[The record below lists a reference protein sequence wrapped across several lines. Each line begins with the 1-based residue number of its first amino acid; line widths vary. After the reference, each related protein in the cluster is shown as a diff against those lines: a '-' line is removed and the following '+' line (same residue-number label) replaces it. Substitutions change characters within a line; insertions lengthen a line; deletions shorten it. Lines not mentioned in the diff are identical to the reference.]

1 MRLRVHIGLS
11 AVNYTFVEL
20 VPHTDADH
28 RPAFD
33 YIEDGRRIAIS
44 AVEYRA
50 IRKNPNRFYCTTAL
64 KLHLRC
70 RREGAKAP
78 NGIK

>member
-20 VPHTDADH
+20 VPHTDAEL

-33 YIEDGRRIAIS
+33 YIEGGKRIAIS
-44 AVEYRA
+44 AEEYRA
-50 IRKNPNRFYCTTAL
+50 IRKEPYRFYCSMAL

-70 RREGAKAP
+70 LREGVTEQQD
-78 NGIK
+78 

>member
-28 RPAFD
+28 RPAFT
-33 YIEDGRRIAIS
+33 YIEDGRRIAIT
-44 AVEYRA
+44 AAEYRG
-50 IRKNPNRFYCTTAL
+50 IRKEPYRFYCSMAL

-70 RREGAKAP
+70 QREGTPA
-78 NGIK
+78 

>member
-33 YIEDGRRIAIS
+33 YIEDGRRITIS
-44 AVEYRA
+44 SAEYRA
-50 IRKNPNRFYCTTAL
+50 IRKNPSRHYFSTAL
-64 KLHLRC
+64 KLPLRC
-70 RREGAKAP
+70 RCDGVPA
-78 NGIK
+78 

>member
-20 VPHTDADH
+20 VPHTDANH

-44 AVEYRA
+44 AEEYRN

-70 RREGAKAP
+70 QREGVP
-78 NGIK
+78 QRP